1 MNLEIDGFRPRDEL
15 CGETP
20 RVVRADHVAV
30 EFDGGR
36 DRGVSGTAGT
46 AQRAGAN
53 TVDSG
58 STDPIEALSIG
69 AAKGSI
75 KGFATILTKIAADRL
90 GTEEKIKETGD
101 RIEEDIL
108 KSVKGI
114 RSQPEQTQDSK
125 EAYDELVVELIKIL
139 DKEER
144 FEDYD

>member
-1 MNLEIDGFRPRDEL
+1 MASVDPEQIDRPD
-15 CGETP
+15 P
-20 RVVRADHVAV
+20 V
-30 EFDGGR
+30 EYAKEGVSSA
-36 DRGVSGTAGT
+36 GVSGTAGT